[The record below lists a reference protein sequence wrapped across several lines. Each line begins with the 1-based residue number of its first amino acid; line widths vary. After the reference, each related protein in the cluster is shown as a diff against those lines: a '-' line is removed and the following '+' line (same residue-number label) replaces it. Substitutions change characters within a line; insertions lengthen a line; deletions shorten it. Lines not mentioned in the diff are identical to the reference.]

1 MQPLALTLGEPAGIG
16 PDLSLALW
24 TQREALGVPPF
35 LLLGDPAFL
44 AARARGLGLAVEI
57 AVSNTEQA
65 VSTFAAALPV
75 MPLGVEVTALPGQP
89 DATSAPAAREAI
101 EQAVELVQSGK
112 ASAVVTNP
120 IAKSVMR
127 AAGFEFPGHTE
138 FLSHLAARKSGATPS
153 RPVMLIWSEEL
164 AVVPVTIHL
173 PLADVPRVLTANLI
187 VETGRIVAREFA
199 NRFGV
204 AHPRLAV
211 CGLNPH
217 AGEGGMLGRQDEE
230 IIRPAIERLQSE
242 GIDANGP
249 YSADTLFHADARRQ
263 YDVVLGMYHDQVLI
277 PAKTLAFDRAV
288 NVTLGLPFVR
298 TSPDHGTAF
307 DLAGTGKANPASLL
321 AALKLAQRLAAA
333 DAAAAAAAK

>member
-44 AARARGLGLAVEI
+44 EARARSLGLAVKI
-57 AVSNTEQA
+57 AVSNAEQA
-65 VSTFAAALPV
+65 VSTFATALPV
-75 MPLGVEVTALPGQP
+75 MPLGVEVTALPGKP

-101 EQAVELVQSGK
+101 ERAVALVQAGK

-138 FLSHLAARKSGATPS
+138 FLSHLAARAGGAPP

-164 AVVPVTIHL
+164 AVVPVTIHV
-173 PLADVPRVLTANLI
+173 PLADVPRLLTANLI

-199 NRFGV
+199 TRFGV

-230 IIRPAIERLQSE
+230 IIRPRSSGCNRKGSMRA
-242 GIDANGP
+242 GP
-249 YSADTLFHADARRQ
+249 TPPTRFSMPMR
-263 YDVVLGMYHDQVLI
+263 G
-277 PAKTLAFDRAV
+277 
-288 NVTLGLPFVR
+288 
-298 TSPDHGTAF
+298 
-307 DLAGTGKANPASLL
+307 AGTMSCL
-321 AALKLAQRLAAA
+321 ACITIRF
-333 DAAAAAAAK
+333 

>member
-1 MQPLALTLGEPAGIG
+1 VA
-16 PDLSLALW
+16 
-24 TQREALGVPPF
+24 
-35 LLLGDPAFL
+35 
-44 AARARGLGLAVEI
+44 
-57 AVSNTEQA
+57 
-65 VSTFAAALPV
+65 
-75 MPLGVEVTALPGQP
+75 
-89 DATSAPAAREAI
+89 
-101 EQAVELVQSGK
+101 LVQAGK

-138 FLSHLAARKSGATPS
+138 FLSHLAARAGGAPP

-173 PLADVPRVLTANLI
+173 PLADVPRLLTANLI

-217 AGEGGMLGRQDEE
+217 AGEGGMLGREDEE

-242 GIDANGP
+242 GIDASGP
-249 YSADTLFHADARRQ
+249 YPPTRFSMPMRGADT
-263 YDVVLGMYHDQVLI
+263 MWC
-277 PAKTLAFDRAV
+277 LACITIRF
-288 NVTLGLPFVR
+288 
-298 TSPDHGTAF
+298 
-307 DLAGTGKANPASLL
+307 
-321 AALKLAQRLAAA
+321 
-333 DAAAAAAAK
+333 